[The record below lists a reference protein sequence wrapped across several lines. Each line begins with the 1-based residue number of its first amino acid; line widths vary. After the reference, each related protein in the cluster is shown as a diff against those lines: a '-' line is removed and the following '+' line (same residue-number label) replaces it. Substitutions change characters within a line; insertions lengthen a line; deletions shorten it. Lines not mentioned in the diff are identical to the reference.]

1 MKTSRIYYFIFVLLT
16 VIAGCTKDFDQI
28 NTNPAKITEVGSREF
43 GFMFSRAQSA
53 ATIHRPYTQTISIL
67 MPDLYAQYYALTTTS
82 FTTDRYAL
90 NDGWLSR
97 PAIITYVLTMPQ
109 LQAIFNNSTPVSEE
123 YALANIMKAYAFHRF
138 TDQYGPVPYFGA
150 GKTGSVIAYDSQ
162 ETIYDDLFKRL
173 DSAVINLKASTRANV
188 FGAQDLI
195 YGGDISKWVS
205 FANTLRLRMALRISK
220 ISPDRAKK
228 EAEAAVLSGV
238 MTTNTQTASIERSL
252 NGDDANGLAFNAANN
267 EFSMS
272 STMASYLKGYADPR
286 LGIYFQAAINSGQFK
301 GLRNGSS
308 ATAINLPGNR
318 PAETSNLGPKWV
330 QINASKTAWTP
341 NLAARQE
348 VMAAAEAYF
357 LRAEGVLNGWNMGGG
372 TAKEY
377 YEKGIELSLQQ
388 WGITDMTIIQN
399 YINSAALP
407 AAPGDVAN
415 SPAVATTPIK
425 WAATTTGQRAQIG
438 TQKWLAIFPDGIEG
452 WSEFRRTGY
461 PVMYPLL
468 QSDNADLPIGT
479 FIKRLPYSS
488 VEASTNAEGLAG
500 GRKLLGGPDNAAT
513 KVWWDVD

>member
-1 MKTSRIYYFIFVLLT
+1 MKKYSIYYFILVVVTAL
-16 VIAGCTKDFDQI
+16 ASCTKDFEEI
-28 NTNPAKITEVGSREF
+28 NTNPSKITVVGPREL

-67 MPDLYAQYYALTTTS
+67 MPDLYAQYYALMTTS

-109 LQAIFNNSTPVSEE
+109 LQAIFDNTSNTSEE
-123 YALANIMKAYAFHRF
+123 YALANIMKAYTFHRF
-138 TDQYGPVPYFGA
+138 TDQFGPVPYFGA
-150 GKTGSVIAYDSQ
+150 GSTASNIAYDSQ
-162 ETIYDDLFKRL
+162 EAIYDDLFKRL
-173 DSAVINLKASTRANV
+173 DSAVVNLKASTKANV

-195 YGGDISKWVS
+195 YSGDVAKWIS

-220 ISPDRAKK
+220 ISPDRAKR
-228 EAEAAVLSGV
+228 EAEAAVLAGT
-238 MTTNTQTASIERSL
+238 MTTNSQTASIERSL

-286 LGIYFQAAINSGQFK
+286 LNIYFQPAVGNGQFK

-318 PAETSNLGPKWV
+318 PTETSNLGTRWV
-330 QINASKTAWTP
+330 QRNSNGTAWVP
-341 NLAARQE
+341 SLALRQE
-348 VMAAAEAYF
+348 VMVAAEAYF

-388 WGITDMTIIQN
+388 WGVSDQTVIQN
-399 YINSAALP
+399 YIASTAVPVAP
-407 AAPGDVAN
+407 ADVAN
-415 SPAVATTPIK
+415 SPAVATTPIS
-425 WAATTTGQRAQIG
+425 WGSTAAVQRAQIG

-500 GRKLLGGPDNAAT
+500 GRQLLGGPDNAAT
-513 KVWWDVD
+513 RVWWDVD